1 MVFKAE
7 VRYIEEYNVM
17 GEPEVAWLFV
27 AADTMREAVSKISDY
42 FGEDCVDKISI
53 EPISPN
59 EMLLFENA
67 EGLEIFNK
75 AASYLE
81 ENTLW

>member
-17 GEPEVAWLFV
+17 GELEVAWLFV
-27 AADTMREAVSKISDY
+27 AADTMREAVSKIRDY

-53 EPISPN
+53 EPVSPN

-75 AASYLE
+75 AVSYLE

>member
-7 VRYIEEYNVM
+7 VRFIDEYDVA
-17 GEPEVAWLFV
+17 EDLQIAWLFV
-27 AADTMREAVSKISDY
+27 AADTMREAVSKMSDY
-42 FGEDCVDKISI
+42 FGEDCIDKITI

-59 EMLLFENA
+59 ELLLFENA
-67 EGLEIFNK
+67 EGMRIFNE